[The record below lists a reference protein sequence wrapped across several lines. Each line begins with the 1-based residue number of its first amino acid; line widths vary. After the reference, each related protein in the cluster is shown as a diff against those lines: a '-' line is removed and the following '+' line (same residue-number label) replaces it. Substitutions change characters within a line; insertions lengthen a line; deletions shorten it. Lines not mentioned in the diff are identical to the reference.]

1 MKKALLLSV
10 VASSMI
16 MAGGDIA
23 PVEPVVETP
32 APAASGWEF
41 SGTGV
46 VYYQT
51 NDLLE
56 GTVAHLG
63 GATGGDLFDQD
74 TSAADA
80 GIQLRAMNS
89 DVVAGIGAGVEVI
102 DKSFQKHFLHLH
114 SLKTGTCS
122 KTHSMQYW

>member
-32 APAASGWEF
+32 APVVSGWEF

-51 NDLLE
+51 HDKF
-56 GTVAHLG
+56 GDS
-63 GATGGDLFDQD
+63 DLFKQES
-74 TSAADA
+74 SAADVVSNSEQPIA
-80 GIQLRAMNS
+80 MSLRVS
-89 DVVAGIGAGVEVI
+89 VQD
-102 DKSFQKHFLHLH
+102 LR
-114 SLKTGTCS
+114 
-122 KTHSMQYW
+122 

>member
-23 PVEPVVETP
+23 PVEPAVETP
-32 APAASGWEF
+32 APAVSGWEF

-51 NDLLE
+51 SDTFV
-56 GTVAHLG
+56 GTVA
-63 GATGGDLFDQD
+63 A
-74 TSAADA
+74 
-80 GIQLRAMNS
+80 
-89 DVVAGIGAGVEVI
+89 
-102 DKSFQKHFLHLH
+102 
-114 SLKTGTCS
+114 
-122 KTHSMQYW
+122 